1 MNKPNMTSSAPADR
15 SAFPMLIHNGLVVLA
30 DRVVKGAIA
39 IVDGVIHAVIIEDSG
54 ETDGGDEAHEAAGTD
69 CDTFLKEHPE
79 AIVVNAAG
87 HYVMPG
93 LIDIHCDAIEKEV
106 QPRPNTLFPL
116 PLALM
121 EFERKLPLHG
131 ITTMYHSLS
140 LGVGLSLRG
149 DHYLTGM
156 VDLIGDY
163 NKRRSVIRN
172 FIHLR
177 FEVSHHAGLPIAER
191 YMQEGAVHYLSFMDH
206 SPGMGQY
213 RKPGSFERY
222 VMKNQGVTTEEVQAI
237 VGELAERRQAVD
249 RDRLIGL
256 GKLARERGI
265 AVASHDDDT
274 REQVD
279 LSMGL
284 GAGISEFPITM
295 DTARYASARGMRVC
309 VGAPNIVR
317 GISHDGNLS
326 ATEAIS
332 EGAADLICSDYHPTS
347 LLSAIFKL
355 ADTGVADL
363 PAAVRMAS
371 LNPAQAMMIDDRTGS
386 IERGKSADL
395 IIVGRYEGVPWVSDT
410 IVGGVRVYAAAVR
423 Y

>member
-1 MNKPNMTSSAPADR
+1 
-15 SAFPMLIHNGLVVLA
+15 MLIHNGRIVLA
-30 DRVVKGAIA
+30 DRVIHGAVAIA
-39 IVDGVIHAVIIEDSG
+39 NGRIHAVIEEESSDFEDVV
-54 ETDGGDEAHEAAGTD
+54 EAKEADDRTDR
-69 CDTFLKEHPE
+69 DTFLKEHPE
-79 AIVVNAAG
+79 AIVLDAADN
-87 HYVMPG
+87 YVLPG

-121 EFERKLPLHG
+121 EFERKLPVHG

-156 VDLIGDY
+156 VELIREY
-163 NKRRSVIRN
+163 NNRRSMIRN
-172 FIHLR
+172 LIHLR

-191 YMQEGAVHYLSFMDH
+191 YVQDGAVQYISFMDH

-222 VMKNQGVTTEEVQAI
+222 VMKNQGVTMDEVQTI
-237 VGELAERRQAVD
+237 VEELEGRRQAVD
-249 RDRLIGL
+249 RDRLSGL
-256 GKLARERGI
+256 AKLARERGI

-274 REQVD
+274 EDQVD

-295 DTARYASARGMRVC
+295 ETARYASARGMRVC

-317 GISHDGNLS
+317 GVSHDGNLS
-326 ATEAIS
+326 ATEAIR
-332 EGAADLICSDYHPTS
+332 EGAADLICSDYHPSS
-347 LLSAIFKL
+347 LLSAIFKI
-355 ADTGVADL
+355 ADEGVADL
-363 PAAVRMAS
+363 PAAVRMSS
-371 LNPAQAMMIDDRTGS
+371 LNPAQAMMIDDRVGS

-395 IIVGRYEGVPWVSDT
+395 IIVGRYDDLPWVSNT